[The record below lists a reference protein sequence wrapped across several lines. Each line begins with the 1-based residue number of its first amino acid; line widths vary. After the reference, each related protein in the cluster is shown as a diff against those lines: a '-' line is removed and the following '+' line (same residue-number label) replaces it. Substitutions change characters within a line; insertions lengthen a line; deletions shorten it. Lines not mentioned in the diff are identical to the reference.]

1 MVTFS
6 WLIIGMKKTTLVI
19 SANGV
24 LWLSI
29 SRVESM
35 TGLTDSGTLV
45 RLAHTGLLALGVDAD
60 EVLRRSGLD
69 PAELSRENLRT
80 QFSAQPRFWNAAVEL
95 SGDPCIGLHLGEKM
109 PIYKGQILEYLFLSS
124 QTFGDGLRRVVSYQ
138 RLISDALHG
147 QVTETPSPC
156 LTSYF
161 SEHRY
166 ATSHLAEAMVLG
178 LIKVFQAVT
187 NGAFK
192 PDLVVFNHAPNTNLA
207 EYQRIFQCPVEFN
220 APSFQLFFPSSIL
233 GYKSLY
239 AEPELLNL
247 HIQVADQR
255 LAILLQQDLI
265 NEVRGQL
272 GALLE
277 SGETTL
283 ANVAQRIGVTP
294 RHLRHQ
300 LDIAGTSFQRLLN
313 EYRHRLA
320 KRLLSQTDE
329 AITEIVY
336 LTGFSEPSTFYRAF
350 KRWEGTTPIEY
361 RQRRSR

>member
-1 MVTFS
+1 
-6 WLIIGMKKTTLVI
+6 
-19 SANGV
+19 
-24 LWLSI
+24 
-29 SRVESM
+29 M

-45 RLAHTGLLALGVDAD
+45 RLAYKGLVNLGVDAD

-69 PAELSRENLRT
+69 PAELYQANLRT
-80 QFSAQPRFWNAAVEL
+80 KFSGQPRFWKAAVEL
-95 SGDPCIGLHLGEKM
+95 SGDPCIGLHLGEEM
-109 PIYKGQILEYLFLSS
+109 PVYKGQILEYLFLSS
-124 QTFGDGLRRVVSYQ
+124 QTFGDGLRRVLNYQ

-161 SEHRY
+161 SEHQH

-178 LIKVFQAVT
+178 LIKGFQAVT
-187 NGAFK
+187 DGTFK
-192 PDLVVFNHAPNTNLA
+192 PEKIVFNHPPNTDIA

-220 APSFQLFFPSSIL
+220 AKSFQLFFPASMLS
-233 GYKSLY
+233 YRSLY

-247 HIQVADQR
+247 HIQAADQH
-255 LAILLQQDLI
+255 LAVLQQQDLI
-265 NEVRGQL
+265 TEVRSQL

-283 ANVAQRIGVTP
+283 ANVANRLGVTP

-300 LDIAGTSFQRLLN
+300 LDLAGTSFQRLLN
-313 EYRHRLA
+313 DYRHRLA
-320 KRLLSQTDE
+320 RRLLSQTDE
-329 AITEIVY
+329 GISEIVY

-350 KRWEGTTPIEY
+350 RRWEGTTPIEY
-361 RQRRSR
+361 RQQHRV

>member
-1 MVTFS
+1 
-6 WLIIGMKKTTLVI
+6 
-19 SANGV
+19 
-24 LWLSI
+24 
-29 SRVESM
+29 M

-45 RLAHTGLLALGVDAD
+45 RLAYKGLANLGVDAD

-69 PAELSRENLRT
+69 PAELYQANLRT
-80 QFSAQPRFWNAAVEL
+80 KFSGQPRFWKAAVEL
-95 SGDPCIGLHLGEKM
+95 SGDPCIGLHLGEEM
-109 PIYKGQILEYLFLSS
+109 PVYKGQILEYLFLSS
-124 QTFGDGLRRVVSYQ
+124 QTFGDGLRRVLNYQ

-161 SEHRY
+161 SEHQH

-178 LIKVFQAVT
+178 LIKGFQAVT
-187 NGAFK
+187 DGIFK
-192 PDLVVFNHAPNTNLA
+192 PEKIVFNHPPNTDIA

-220 APSFQLFFPSSIL
+220 AKSFQLFFPASMLS
-233 GYKSLY
+233 YRSLY

-247 HIQVADQR
+247 HIQAADQH
-255 LAILLQQDLI
+255 LAVLQQQDLI
-265 NEVRGQL
+265 TEVRSQL

-283 ANVAQRIGVTP
+283 ANVANRLGVTP

-300 LDIAGTSFQRLLN
+300 LDLAGTSFQRLLN
-313 EYRHRLA
+313 DYRNRLA
-320 KRLLSQTDE
+320 RRLLSQTDE
-329 AITEIVY
+329 GISEIVY

-350 KRWEGTTPIEY
+350 RRWEGTTPIEY
-361 RQRRSR
+361 RQQHRV

>member
-1 MVTFS
+1 
-6 WLIIGMKKTTLVI
+6 
-19 SANGV
+19 
-24 LWLSI
+24 
-29 SRVESM
+29 M

-45 RLAHTGLLALGVDAD
+45 RLAYKGLANLGVDAD

-69 PAELSRENLRT
+69 PAELYQANLRT
-80 QFSAQPRFWNAAVEL
+80 KFSGQPRFWKAAVEL
-95 SGDPCIGLHLGEKM
+95 SGDPCIGLHLGEEM
-109 PIYKGQILEYLFLSS
+109 PVYKGQILEYLFLSS
-124 QTFGDGLRRVVSYQ
+124 QTFGDGLRRVLNYQ

-161 SEHRY
+161 SEHQH

-178 LIKVFQAVT
+178 LIKGFQAVT
-187 NGAFK
+187 DGTFK
-192 PDLVVFNHAPNTNLA
+192 PEKIVFNHPPNTDIA

-220 APSFQLFFPSSIL
+220 AKSFQLFFPASMLS
-233 GYKSLY
+233 YRSLY

-247 HIQVADQR
+247 HIQAADQH
-255 LAILLQQDLI
+255 LAVLQQQDLI
-265 NEVRGQL
+265 TEVRSQL

-283 ANVAQRIGVTP
+283 ANVANRLGVTP

-300 LDIAGTSFQRLLN
+300 LDLAGTSFQRLLN
-313 EYRHRLA
+313 DYRNRLA
-320 KRLLSQTDE
+320 RRLLSQTDE
-329 AITEIVY
+329 GISEIVY

-350 KRWEGTTPIEY
+350 RRWEGTTPIEY
-361 RQRRSR
+361 RQQHRV

>member
-1 MVTFS
+1 
-6 WLIIGMKKTTLVI
+6 
-19 SANGV
+19 
-24 LWLSI
+24 
-29 SRVESM
+29 M

-45 RLAHTGLLALGVDAD
+45 RLAYKGLVNLGVDAD

-69 PAELSRENLRT
+69 PAELYQANLRT
-80 QFSAQPRFWNAAVEL
+80 KFSGQPRFWKAAVEL
-95 SGDPCIGLHLGEKM
+95 SGDPCIGLHLGEEM
-109 PIYKGQILEYLFLSS
+109 PVYKGQILEYLFLSS
-124 QTFGDGLRRVVSYQ
+124 QTFGDGLRRVLNYQ

-161 SEHRY
+161 SEHQH

-178 LIKVFQAVT
+178 LIKGFQAVT
-187 NGAFK
+187 DGTFK
-192 PDLVVFNHAPNTNLA
+192 PEKIVFNHPPNTDIA

-220 APSFQLFFPSSIL
+220 AKSFQLFFPASMLS
-233 GYKSLY
+233 YRSLY

-247 HIQVADQR
+247 HIQAADQH
-255 LAILLQQDLI
+255 LAVLQQQDLMT
-265 NEVRGQL
+265 EVRSQL

-283 ANVAQRIGVTP
+283 GNVANRLGVTP

-300 LDIAGTSFQRLLN
+300 LDLAGTSFQRLLN
-313 EYRHRLA
+313 DYRHRLA
-320 KRLLSQTDE
+320 RRLLSQTDE
-329 AITEIVY
+329 GISEIVY

-350 KRWEGTTPIEY
+350 RRWEGTTPIEY
-361 RQRRSR
+361 RQQHRV

>member
-1 MVTFS
+1 
-6 WLIIGMKKTTLVI
+6 
-19 SANGV
+19 
-24 LWLSI
+24 
-29 SRVESM
+29 M

-45 RLAHTGLLALGVDAD
+45 RLAYKGLANLGVDAD

-69 PAELSRENLRT
+69 PAELYQANLRT
-80 QFSAQPRFWNAAVEL
+80 KFSGQPRFWKAAVEL
-95 SGDPCIGLHLGEKM
+95 SGDPCIGLHLGEEM

-124 QTFGDGLRRVVSYQ
+124 QTFGDGLRRVLNYQ

-161 SEHRY
+161 SEHQH

-178 LIKVFQAVT
+178 LIKGFQAVT
-187 NGAFK
+187 DGTFK
-192 PDLVVFNHAPNTNLA
+192 PEKIVFNHPPNTDIA

-220 APSFQLFFPSSIL
+220 AKSFQLFFPASMLS
-233 GYKSLY
+233 YRSLY

-247 HIQVADQR
+247 HIQAADQH
-255 LAILLQQDLI
+255 LAVLQQQDLI
-265 NEVRGQL
+265 TEVRSQL

-283 ANVAQRIGVTP
+283 ANVANRLGVTP

-300 LDIAGTSFQRLLN
+300 LDLAGTSFQRLLN
-313 EYRHRLA
+313 DYRHRLA
-320 KRLLSQTDE
+320 RRLLSQTDE
-329 AITEIVY
+329 GISEIVY

-350 KRWEGTTPIEY
+350 RRWEGTTPIEY
-361 RQRRSR
+361 RQQHRV

>member
-1 MVTFS
+1 
-6 WLIIGMKKTTLVI
+6 
-19 SANGV
+19 
-24 LWLSI
+24 
-29 SRVESM
+29 M

-45 RLAHTGLLALGVDAD
+45 RLAYKGLVNLGVDAD

-69 PAELSRENLRT
+69 PAELYQANLRT
-80 QFSAQPRFWNAAVEL
+80 KFSGQPRFWKAAVEL
-95 SGDPCIGLHLGEKM
+95 SGDPCIGLHLGEEM
-109 PIYKGQILEYLFLSS
+109 PVYKGQILEYLFLSS
-124 QTFGDGLRRVVSYQ
+124 QTFGDGLRRVLNYQ

-161 SEHRY
+161 SEHQH

-178 LIKVFQAVT
+178 LIKGFQAVT
-187 NGAFK
+187 DGTFK
-192 PDLVVFNHAPNTNLA
+192 PEKIVFNHPPNTDIA

-220 APSFQLFFPSSIL
+220 AKSFQLFFPASMLS
-233 GYKSLY
+233 YRSLY

-247 HIQVADQR
+247 HIQAADQH
-255 LAILLQQDLI
+255 LAVLQQQDLI
-265 NEVRGQL
+265 TEVRSQL

-283 ANVAQRIGVTP
+283 ANVANRLGVTP

-300 LDIAGTSFQRLLN
+300 LDLAGTSFQRLLN
-313 EYRHRLA
+313 DYRNRLA
-320 KRLLSQTDE
+320 RRLLSQTDE
-329 AITEIVY
+329 GISEIVY

-350 KRWEGTTPIEY
+350 RRWEGTTPMEY
-361 RQRRSR
+361 RQQHQV

>member
-1 MVTFS
+1 
-6 WLIIGMKKTTLVI
+6 
-19 SANGV
+19 
-24 LWLSI
+24 
-29 SRVESM
+29 M

-45 RLAHTGLLALGVDAD
+45 RLAYKGLVNLGVDAD

-69 PAELSRENLRT
+69 PAELYKANLRT
-80 QFSAQPRFWNAAVEL
+80 KFSGQPRFWKAAVEL
-95 SGDPCIGLHLGEKM
+95 SGDPCIGLHLGEEM
-109 PIYKGQILEYLFLSS
+109 PVYKGQILEYLFLSS
-124 QTFGDGLRRVVSYQ
+124 QTFGDGLRRVLNYQ

-161 SEHRY
+161 SEHQH

-178 LIKVFQAVT
+178 LIKGFQAVT
-187 NGAFK
+187 DGTFK
-192 PDLVVFNHAPNTNLA
+192 PEKIVFNHPPNTDIA

-220 APSFQLFFPSSIL
+220 AKSFQLFFPASMLS
-233 GYKSLY
+233 YRSLY

-247 HIQVADQR
+247 HIQAADQH
-255 LAILLQQDLI
+255 LAVLQQQDLI
-265 NEVRGQL
+265 TEVRSQL

-283 ANVAQRIGVTP
+283 ANVANRLGVTP

-300 LDIAGTSFQRLLN
+300 LDLAGTSFQRLLN
-313 EYRHRLA
+313 DYRHRLA
-320 KRLLSQTDE
+320 RRLLSQTDE
-329 AITEIVY
+329 GISEIVY

-350 KRWEGTTPIEY
+350 RRWEGTTPIEY
-361 RQRRSR
+361 RQQHRV

>member
-1 MVTFS
+1 
-6 WLIIGMKKTTLVI
+6 
-19 SANGV
+19 
-24 LWLSI
+24 
-29 SRVESM
+29 M

-45 RLAHTGLLALGVDAD
+45 RLAYRGLVNLGVDAD

-69 PAELSRENLRT
+69 PSELYKANLRT
-80 QFSAQPRFWNAAVEL
+80 KFSGQPRFWKAAVEL
-95 SGDPCIGLHLGEKM
+95 SGDPCIGLHLGEQM

-124 QTFGDGLRRVVSYQ
+124 PTFGDGLNRVLNYQ

-147 QVTETPSPC
+147 QVSETPNPC

-161 SEHRY
+161 SEHEH

-178 LIKVFQAVT
+178 LIKAFQAVT
-187 NGAFK
+187 DGTFK
-192 PDLVVFNHAPNTNLA
+192 ADRIVFNHSPNTDMA

-220 APSFQLFFPSSIL
+220 AKSFQLFFPASLLS
-233 GYKSLY
+233 YRSLY

-247 HIQVADQR
+247 HIQAADQH
-255 LAILLQQDLI
+255 LAILQQQDLI
-265 NEVRGQL
+265 TEVRSLL

-283 ANVAQRIGVTP
+283 ENVAGRLDVTP

-300 LDIAGTSFQRLLN
+300 LDLAGTSFQRLLN
-313 EYRHRLA
+313 DYRHRLA
-320 KRLLSQTDE
+320 RRLLSQTDE
-329 AITEIVY
+329 AISEIVY

-350 KRWEGTTPIEY
+350 RRWEGTTPIEY
-361 RQRRSR
+361 RQKHRH